1 MKKFVV
7 TIAYQ
12 QDGETYIQQ
21 EIITVDPSEI
31 NDPDAEYLD
40 ACMEIAENKFKDSF
54 DFGDYSSWEE
64 MQENEKA
71 IIAVIEI

>member
-12 QDGETYIQQ
+12 VDGEIYIQQ

-31 NDPDAEYLD
+31 EDKDAEYLD
-40 ACMEIAENKFKDSF
+40 ACMKIAENKFIDSF
-54 DFGDYSSWEE
+54 DLGDYSSWEE
-64 MQENEKA
+64 MQKNEKP
-71 IIAVIEI
+71 IITVIEI